1 MWFNS
6 WVFFFFLGSIL
17 SIYFKL
23 TDFSSLSLSLSI
35 SLSLSLSLFL
45 FLFFFIQ
52 KSVIALH
59 NQIKMFKEYVRK
71 LNGIVGA
78 ERTNFIL
85 ANSLFFL
92 VTGSNDIT
100 NTYYVSHVRKFSY
113 DLFLHWPYDQVC
125 FRSLRGKFSS
135 PQFTIHD
142 SLTLFF
148 ILIIVPRLQFS
159 YKNNLRKRS
168 ES

>member
-6 WVFFFFLGSIL
+6 WGFFFFLGSIL

-35 SLSLSLSLFL
+35 SLSLSLSLSLFL

-113 DLFLHWPYDQVC
+113 DLFLH
-125 FRSLRGKFSS
+125 
-135 PQFTIHD
+135 
-142 SLTLFF
+142 
-148 ILIIVPRLQFS
+148 
-159 YKNNLRKRS
+159 
-168 ES
+168 

>member
-6 WVFFFFLGSIL
+6 WVFFFFWVLFYL
-17 SIYFKL
+17 Y
-23 TDFSSLSLSLSI
+23 TSSLPISPLSLSLSI
-35 SLSLSLSLFL
+35 SLSLSLFL

-113 DLFLHWPYDQVC
+113 DLFLH
-125 FRSLRGKFSS
+125 
-135 PQFTIHD
+135 
-142 SLTLFF
+142 
-148 ILIIVPRLQFS
+148 
-159 YKNNLRKRS
+159 
-168 ES
+168 

>member
-6 WVFFFFLGSIL
+6 WVFFFFFFWFYFIYIL
-17 SIYFKL
+17 QAYRFL
-23 TDFSSLSLSLSI
+23 LSL

-59 NQIKMFKEYVRK
+59 NQIKMVKEYVRK

-125 FRSLRGKFSS
+125 FRSLRVKFSS